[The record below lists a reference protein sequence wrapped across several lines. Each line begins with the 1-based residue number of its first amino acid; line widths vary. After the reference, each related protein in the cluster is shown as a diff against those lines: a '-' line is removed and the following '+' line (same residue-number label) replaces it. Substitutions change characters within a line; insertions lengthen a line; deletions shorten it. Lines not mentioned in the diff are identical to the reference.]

1 MAEQNFEQSP
11 LENDQIE
18 NNQPRAKPASGISL
32 SRLLSRKSWSM
43 GRLVERSPQTVE
55 EIPGTPP
62 SIKPISGK
70 PPSGKPP
77 SGKPPSGKSPSGK
90 PKAWN
95 WSLTWLALLGIFG
108 GMGTSALLWLVTLP
122 PPINC
127 QNPAKLTL
135 DGERLYCAREAAR
148 SGDLS
153 KLIAGLDLV
162 KSWDEDHP
170 LQGEAQN
177 LREEWSKR
185 LYMIARNKV
194 DQSDMKG
201 AMTIIS
207 HIPKNTEVYAD
218 VQKAVT
224 RWKKQWAAG
233 EAIATKAQVAM
244 KQQKWDEAYGQI
256 AILNES
262 SYDYWRLNRA
272 VALAQQLGAEK
283 QAWQV
288 LTQAKKVAGEGSPHQ
303 LSQAIA
309 LAQQV
314 PPGTYAQAENHA
326 QVRQW
331 SQALLALGIAK
342 WKEGDTISAA
352 SLLRLPDGVTLL
364 PELAPEMADLVQF
377 AGAYRL
383 ASRISSRWLPS
394 VGQIWDMQ
402 EAIAAIQ
409 QVKPDSP
416 FYQQA
421 QVHHKN
427 WQTQLQDT
435 IQLQYATAA
444 ASLGQRDSFKFA
456 ISQAQKIGV
465 DRPRRGQA
473 QTLIFFWTGEMQR
486 VEDQPYL
493 AQAQALAKSGQI
505 PDLKAAIAEAQ
516 KIAPN
521 RTLSKPSQDLIA
533 SWQAQIETLE
543 DQPILNQ
550 AIALAEQG
558 DLNEAINRAG
568 KIQAGRA
575 LYAQAQSKIG
585 DWQLQIM
592 INAQI
597 AVDQPILDRASA
609 LASNG
614 DLSLAISVAAQ
625 ISPGRALYDQAQ
637 GSIARWR
644 AERDSIINARES
656 RPSNSSG
663 TEPSSEPKSTE
674 SNSPT
679 PTLIDK
685 NSPTSSPSP
694 VEPEPLPSI
703 ELVDPSTLPPAS
715 DSHSDGEN
723 NQSPIIVE
731 PQPVDPMPPA
741 ELQPPRPRSSYD
753 GYYDQ
758 RYYQNSH

>member
-1 MAEQNFEQSP
+1 MAEQKFEQSP
-11 LENDQIE
+11 LQENQTRK
-18 NNQPRAKPASGISL
+18 NLASGISL
-32 SRLLSRKSWSM
+32 NRLMSRKSWHM
-43 GRLVERSPQTVE
+43 GRRLERSPQPIE
-55 EIPGTPP
+55 EILGKP
-62 SIKPISGK
+62 SPDKPSPDK
-70 PPSGKPP
+70 PPSDKPP
-77 SGKPPSGKSPSGK
+77 SSKPPLAKS
-90 PKAWN
+90 KAWN
-95 WSLTWLALLGIFG
+95 WSLTWLAILGVFG

-122 PPINC
+122 PPVNC
-127 QNPAKLTL
+127 QNPAITL

-148 SGDLS
+148 SGELP

-185 LYMIARNKV
+185 LYTMARNKV

-201 AMTIIS
+201 AMAIIS
-207 HIPKNTEVYAD
+207 HIPKNTEIYAD
-218 VQKAVT
+218 VQKSVT

-233 EAIATKAQVAM
+233 EAIANKALVAM
-244 KQQKWDEAYGQI
+244 KQQKWDDAYAQI

-272 VALAQQLGAEK
+272 VALAQQIGAEK

-288 LTQAKKVAGEGSPHQ
+288 LNQAKKTVVDGSPHQ

-314 PPGTYAQAENHA
+314 PPNTYAQAETHA
-326 QVRQW
+326 QVQQW
-331 SQALLALGIAK
+331 SQKLLAMGIAQ
-342 WKEGDTISAA
+342 WKEGDTTSAA
-352 SLLRLPDGVTLL
+352 SLLRLPDDTILL
-364 PELAPEMADLVQF
+364 PELAPEMTDLMQF

-383 ASRISSRWLPS
+383 AGKISSRWLPS

-416 FYQQA
+416 FYLQA
-421 QVHHKN
+421 QIHKKN
-427 WQTQLQDT
+427 WQTQLQDM
-435 IQLQYATAA
+435 IQLQYATTI
-444 ASLGQRDSFKFA
+444 ASLGQRDCFKLA

-493 AQAQALAKSGQI
+493 ARAKALAQSGQI
-505 PDLKAAIAEAQ
+505 PALRAAIAVA
-516 KIAPN
+516 KLIAPN

-558 DLNEAINRAG
+558 DLDEAINRAG

-575 LYAQAQSKIG
+575 LYAQAQSKVN
-585 DWQLQIM
+585 DWQIQLIV
-592 INAQI
+592 NAQI
-597 AVDQPILDRASA
+597 AADQPILDRASA

-614 DLSLAISVAAQ
+614 DLTLAISVAAQ
-625 ISPGRALYDQAQ
+625 ISSGRALYDQAQ
-637 GSIARWR
+637 AAIGRWR
-644 AERDSIINARES
+644 AERDSIINAREYP
-656 RPSNSSG
+656 RPSYSPD
-663 TEPSSEPKSTE
+663 TEPSSEPKPPGFGSI
-674 SNSPT
+674 PL
-679 PTLIDK
+679 PIDK
-685 NSPTSSPSP
+685 NSPQSSPLQSSP
-694 VEPEPLPSI
+694 REPEPLPSL
-703 ELVDPSTLPPAS
+703 ELVDPSAPAS
-715 DSHSDGEN
+715 DSSPEREN
-723 NQSPIIVE
+723 DRSPIIVD
-731 PQPVDPMPPA
+731 PQPIDPAPPG
-741 ELQPPRPRSSYD
+741 LQQLRPRPSYD

-758 RYYQNSH
+758 RYYQNSQ

>member
-1 MAEQNFEQSP
+1 MAEQKFEQSP
-11 LENDQIE
+11 LEE
-18 NNQPRAKPASGISL
+18 NQTCENPASGISL
-32 SRLLSRKSWSM
+32 NRLLSRKSWHM
-43 GRLVERSPQTVE
+43 GRLVERSPQPAE
-55 EIPGTPP
+55 EIPGNLSP
-62 SIKPISGK
+62 GK
-70 PPSGKPP
+70 PPSSKPP
-77 SGKPPSGKSPSGK
+77 SSKSPSGK
-90 PKAWN
+90 PRAWT
-95 WSLTWLALLGIFG
+95 WSLAWLAILGVFG
-108 GMGTSALLWLVTLP
+108 GMGTSALLWLITLP
-122 PPINC
+122 PPVNC

-148 SGDLS
+148 SGELP
-153 KLIAGLDLV
+153 KIIAGLDLV

-185 LYMIARNKV
+185 LFVVARNKV

-201 AMTIIS
+201 AMAIIS
-207 HIPKNTEVYAD
+207 HIPKNTEIYAD
-218 VQKAVT
+218 VQKSVT

-233 EAIATKAQVAM
+233 EAIANKALVAM
-244 KQQKWDEAYGQI
+244 KQQKWDDAYAQI

-288 LTQAKKVAGEGSPHQ
+288 LNQAKKVVVDGSPYQ

-314 PPGTYAQAENHA
+314 PPNTYAQAETHV
-326 QVRQW
+326 QVQQW
-331 SQALLALGIAK
+331 SQKLLRLGIAK
-342 WKEGDTISAA
+342 WKEGDTTSAA
-352 SLLRLPDGVTLL
+352 TLLRLPDSVTIL
-364 PELAPEMADLVQF
+364 PELAPEMADLMQF

-383 ASRISSRWLPS
+383 AGRISSRWLPS

-416 FYQQA
+416 FYPQA
-421 QVHHKN
+421 QIHRKN
-427 WQTQLQDT
+427 WQTQLQDM
-435 IQLQYATAA
+435 IQLQYASAI
-444 ASLGQRDSFKFA
+444 ASLGQRDSFKLA
-456 ISQAQKIGV
+456 VSQAQKIGV

-493 AQAQALAKSGQI
+493 ARAKALAQSGQI
-505 PDLKAAIAEAQ
+505 PALKAAIAEA
-516 KIAPN
+516 KLIAPN

-558 DLNEAINRAG
+558 DLEEAIDRAG
-568 KIQAGRA
+568 KIRAGRA
-575 LYAQAQSKIG
+575 LYAQAQGKVS
-585 DWQLQIM
+585 DWQFQII

-597 AVDQPILDRASA
+597 AADQPILDRASA
-609 LASNG
+609 LANNG
-614 DLSLAISVAAQ
+614 DLTLAISVASQ

-637 GSIARWR
+637 GAISRWR
-644 AERDSIINARES
+644 VERDSIINAREYA
-656 RPSNSSG
+656 RPSYSPD
-663 TEPSSEPKSTE
+663 TAPSSEPKPSGFGSTPLPLDR
-674 SNSPT
+674 NSP
-679 PTLIDK
+679 L
-685 NSPTSSPSP
+685 SP
-694 VEPEPLPSI
+694 VEPEPLPSL
-703 ELVDPSTLPPAS
+703 ELVDPSAPAS
-715 DSHSDGEN
+715 DSPVEGDD
-723 NQSPIIVE
+723 QAPIIVE
-731 PQPVDPMPPA
+731 PQPIDPALPD
-741 ELQPPRPRSSYD
+741 LQQSRPQPSYE

-758 RYYQNSH
+758 RYYQDSQ